1 MSSDETVEE
10 TNGDSFGKVK
20 QRFKDR
26 SQKVVQ
32 TKAIM
37 SKKAVQTKE
46 MLSKQAVKIAKQAE
60 EHERFINKVTH
71 LLGVLGFG
79 GFCFLLGARPHDIHY
94 VYCLFYIIFVPLRW
108 IYYRFKK
115 WHYYL
120 LVKSS
125 EELLSSR
132 WLSRML
138 NVGLPFSLFLPRP
151 REEHLYLC
159 NLKYLPAMFTLLK
172 FLPCP
177 RKMTS
182 EKSEMYALV
191 CQDFCYYANT
201 IFLVDPLMYPKN
213 EKLFMVCFS
222 FAEGPLAWALIVWR
236 CSLVFNSVDKIVS
249 VLIHL
254 LPESFAAMHPEGS
267 SRRASWPYVEDKS
280 YLLTWLFLIPLGA
293 YTLWQV
299 LYFLIVNVLR
309 RQRLVRDPEVMTS
322 YRELSKK
329 AQKANNIWWRLSGL
343 LGDQNRMFMYIA
355 FQAIFTVA
363 TMALTVPIFLSYKLH
378 VIFQILK
385 ISAAIWNGG
394 SFLLEVMPK
403 QVILKEKKKA
413 EIQPAQPQRPQDQSL
428 VLMEN
433 SIETNRS
440 TEAS

>member
-1 MSSDETVEE
+1 MCRGRSRNTDLCPRIKQKTPPLLYHLVSGLRKRKGTMSSDETVEE

-120 LVKSS
+120 L
-125 EELLSSR
+125 
-132 WLSRML
+132 
-138 NVGLPFSLFLPRP
+138 
-151 REEHLYLC
+151 
-159 NLKYLPAMFTLLK
+159 
-172 FLPCP
+172 
-177 RKMTS
+177 
-182 EKSEMYALV
+182 
-191 CQDFCYYANT
+191 DFCYYANT
-201 IFLVDPLMYPKN
+201 IFLVDLLLYPKN

-254 LPESFAAMHPEGS
+254 LPGLIFFTIRWWNPESFAAMHPEGS

-280 YLLTWLFLIPLGA
+280 YLLTWLFLVPLGA

-309 RQRLVRDPEVMTS
+309 RQRLLRDPEVMTS

-329 AQKANNIWWRLSGL
+329 AQKANNLWWRLSGL

-413 EIQPAQPQRPQDQSL
+413 EIQPAQPQRPHDQSL